1 MAALFLGRGA
11 PKGISPAP
19 LARHA
24 LPFQKIVPAFASFET
39 LLGLRTTVANRLE
52 LGESVGPS
60 EQGGTAGEEVP
71 LKVGPESVA
80 KHRDLQIVG
89 DPSCRR
95 RETNGTTP
103 LAALPEGF
111 VPLARGRLFEPGQPL
126 VQSAHIHAADLPSAD

>member
-89 DPSCRR
+89 DLSRGLRR
-95 RETNGTTP
+95 SHSSEWETSEFGELP
-103 LAALPEGF
+103 LAIVEGDKSRDF
-111 VPLARGRLFEPGQPL
+111 
-126 VQSAHIHAADLPSAD
+126 